1 MPHYDVIV
9 AGIGGMGSAACYHL
23 AKRGQR
29 VLGLERFDLGHG
41 MGSSHGLSRIIRI
54 AYFEGPQ
61 YVPLLKRASQLWKE
75 TGDEAGMQ
83 LLYVTGSMDIAP
95 EGEGFVEASRQS
107 CIQHDLKHEVMSRDD
122 IERRFPAFRL
132 TPQHCGLWQ
141 PDGGFVASERAIYAH
156 AGLAMKHGA
165 ELRFNEPLLSWKA
178 TANGGVEVETARR
191 TVSAGRLVLASGA
204 WMPELVPALGRSEH
218 IVKQAIGWFGVRRPE
233 LFQPAHFPVFILTV
247 EEGNFYGFPLFEHP
261 GFKLGGPHFA
271 REPIDPNDPDRTPS
285 VKQVQAIRD
294 CLKRYLPDAAGDPLT
309 VKGCMYTVTP
319 DEHFVVD
326 TLPEAP
332 QVTVISAC
340 SGHGYKFCSVLGEV
354 AADLAI
360 RGETSFDISPF
371 SIRRLDD
378 PALLPIGAQ
387 WRAAEHA
394 GTV

>member
-1 MPHYDVIV
+1 MPHYDAIV

-29 VLGLERFDLGHG
+29 VLGLERFDLGHS
-41 MGSSHGLSRIIRI
+41 MGSSHGLTRIIRI
-54 AYFEGPQ
+54 AYFEGGH
-61 YVPLLKRASQLWKE
+61 YVPLLKRAAELWRE
-75 TGDEAGMQ
+75 TGDEAGQQ

-95 EGEGFVEASRQS
+95 EGEGFVEASRRS
-107 CIQHDLKHEVMSRDD
+107 CVEHDLKYEVLSRAD
-122 IERRFPAFRL
+122 IERRFPAFHL

-165 ELRFNEPLLSWKA
+165 ELRFNEPLLSWKP
-178 TANGGVEVETARR
+178 TANGGVEVTTERGTY
-191 TVSAGRLVLASGA
+191 SAGSLVLTAGA

-233 LFQPAHFPVFILTV
+233 LFQPDRFPVFILTV
-247 EEGNFYGFPLFEHP
+247 EEGNFYGFPLWEHP

-271 REPIDPNDPDRTPS
+271 REPIDPNDRDRTPS
-285 VKQVQAIRD
+285 ARQVAAIQE

-309 VKGCMYTVTP
+309 LKGCMYTVTP

-326 TLPEAP
+326 RLPDAP
-332 QVTVISAC
+332 QVTVVSAC

-360 RGETSFDISPF
+360 KGETRFDIAPL

-378 PALLPIGAQ
+378 PALLPIGEQ
-387 WRAAEHA
+387 WRAKEHA
-394 GTV
+394 GIG